1 MLIFYQIALQQKV
14 TGFYLHGLLSAEHPR
29 LIHVDA
35 DHGEHLG
42 FFKPSLLKIWKST
55 LKYVDSEQIFR
66 FRLPKNQEKLKT
78 GQMLEEANAKS
89 SLELH

>member
-1 MLIFYQIALQQKV
+1 MLIFYQIAIQQKV
-14 TGFYLHGLLSAEHPR
+14 TGIYLHGLLSAEHPR

-66 FRLPKNQEKLKT
+66 LDFPKIRRNSKQGKCWKK
-78 GQMLEEANAKS
+78 QMQN
-89 SLELH
+89 HR